1 MVCDVQ
7 VQRRFYPAS
16 PESQRESNCSSPKS
30 TPRDSLNS
38 CPSPEVEDGSN
49 LVRTIAFDRL
59 FHLISDEHDCH
70 TSLLPVGFSFLI
82 HHREPTL
89 PRGFRDHCSWR
100 WWLWHRAGAG
110 IFSSF
115 TSVQGAWSGSPAS
128 LTRSDVSQVNG
139 QCSCFQSI
147 ELLKT
152 RPAHLAAFL
161 HHVISQFDPAPLVS
175 SSSN

>member
-1 MVCDVQ
+1 MCDVQ

-38 CPSPEVEDGSN
+38 CPSPEVEDGSD
-49 LVRTIAFDRL
+49 LVRTFAFDRL
-59 FHLISDEHDCH
+59 FRLISDEHYFQ

-82 HHREPTL
+82 HHRESTL
-89 PRGFRDHCSWR
+89 LPGFKDHCSWR
-100 WWLWHRAGAG
+100 RWLWQRARAG

-115 TSVQGAWSGSPAS
+115 PSVQGAWSWSPAF

-139 QCSCFQSI
+139 QCSWFQSI
-147 ELLKT
+147 ELLKS